1 MGHRAF
7 LLTRFFFFF
16 LYHLAEIQNNTSE
29 DQTNVK
35 EAVSSCIEEVS
46 SSTKFASPLK
56 QHAPKTGHCAPPP
69 LFEKPACLDF
79 ATGIAEAYFSTE
91 YWKNNSASEIV
102 HSKKEIEKEKN
113 EDTCMAQKTLKDA
126 VLHKEES
133 EFPAGSPVPQGEQE
147 TNKSHTV
154 VNSPSNSLTVAST
167 ATCDYVSDCHST
179 QAMQDGD
186 VSCLISEV
194 TLTNESDLGSSVS
207 ALIEQFDVT
216 NNLPSLTAGSGSPGT
231 SKKTNSMK
239 SAFLQ
244 PTSPSD
250 PNAAFHSKAPSRT
263 SDVPPYLTPEMTSVP
278 SPETTEHSLFTII
291 HEASLCPASDQEAM
305 SESSHKDK
313 PHCVEDTCAVLSC
326 IPPASALKAN
336 PKRKCG
342 TNWDSIGNST
352 SCLSDSLDLED
363 TITVPFTCMNST
375 GSSLM
380 EVDGELHDLLITT
393 YEYKRED
400 MSQLASPL
408 KLRSNQDIL
417 TYKERLGQNI
427 NNEDLYSANVGK
439 DFKFRSENS
448 QQFPSSEYQNVALMY
463 NDYLQIP
470 DTQNDSLDISQRPN
484 MESTPTFRNAL
495 PYTSATAQKQ
505 SSPCKSKSLG
515 DLTSEDI
522 SCNFESKYKYISR
535 GFITSGM
542 RDKMVAALKA
552 KRPESSDSLTEQ
564 LRKLLSFDQEDGCQ
578 SFCSKQND
586 DCPKMLVR
594 KLSSRSQSR
603 VRNIA
608 SRAKERQEANKQK
621 LSNASSNIGV
631 VLRNKPSVSPHVI
644 NRHSTG
650 SYIASYLNNF
660 SAEDLEGRGVPE
672 GACTSLRYGYNDRF
686 YTDDSLLET
695 KPSEDDKP
703 EIYFLLRL

>member
-1 MGHRAF
+1 
-7 LLTRFFFFF
+7 
-16 LYHLAEIQNNTSE
+16 
-29 DQTNVK
+29 
-35 EAVSSCIEEVS
+35 
-46 SSTKFASPLK
+46 
-56 QHAPKTGHCAPPP
+56 
-69 LFEKPACLDF
+69 
-79 ATGIAEAYFSTE
+79 
-91 YWKNNSASEIV
+91 
-102 HSKKEIEKEKN
+102 
-113 EDTCMAQKTLKDA
+113 MAQKTLKDP
-126 VLHKEES
+126 VEES
-133 EFPAGSPVPQGEQE
+133 KSTAGIPVPQGELE
-147 TNKSHTV
+147 TTKSHTV
-154 VNSPSNSLTVAST
+154 VNSALSSLTDAPT
-167 ATCDYVSDCHST
+167 ATCDYVSDFYSV

-186 VSCLISEV
+186 ISCLINEV
-194 TLTNESDLGSSVS
+194 SLTNESDMGSSVS
-207 ALIEQFDVT
+207 ALIEHFDVT
-216 NNLPSLTAGSGSPGT
+216 DNQTNLTAGSSSPGT
-231 SKKTNSMK
+231 SKKTSSMK
-239 SAFLQ
+239 SVVL
-244 PTSPSD
+244 PSILPSD
-250 PNAAFHSKAPSRT
+250 PNTTFDPKASSRT
-263 SDVPPYLTPEMTSVP
+263 SDVPSYVTPEMTSFP
-278 SPETTEHSLFTII
+278 SPETTECSLFTII
-291 HEASLCPASDQEAM
+291 REGSLSPAS
-305 SESSHKDK
+305 SHETAGKLSCKDK

-342 TNWDSIGNST
+342 TNWESIGNST
-352 SCLSDSLDLED
+352 SCLSDSSDLED
-363 TITVPFTCMNST
+363 TIAVPFTCVNST

-380 EVDGELHDLLITT
+380 EVDGELQDLLITT

-408 KLRSNQDIL
+408 KLKSNQDIL
-417 TYKERLGQNI
+417 TYKERLGENI
-427 NNEDLYSANVGK
+427 NSEDLSSAHASK

-448 QQFPSSEYQNVALMY
+448 QCFPSSEYQTVALMY
-463 NDYLQIP
+463 NNYLQMP
-470 DTQNDSLDISQRPN
+470 DTQSDSVDISQRPN
-484 MESTPTFRNAL
+484 MKSGPTSRNAL
-495 PYTSATAQKQ
+495 PYTSPTAQKQ
-505 SSPCKSKSLG
+505 PSPCKSKSLG

-552 KRPESSDSLTEQ
+552 KRPQSSDSLTEQ

-608 SRAKERQEANKQK
+608 SRAKERQEANRQK
-621 LSNASSNIGV
+621 LSNASSNIKGV

-672 GACTSLRYGYNDRF
+672 GACTSLRYGHSDRF

-695 KPSEDDKP
+695 KPSDDDKP